1 MPTPFAEIIDAT
13 TGRVRVRYVDV
24 TSEMYQTLYAYMIR
38 LKPDDLAD
46 PARLRTLAAAGQV
59 SEPEFAARFGPVVWT
74 PNLRRT

>member
-1 MPTPFAEIIDAT
+1 VPTPFAEIIDAT

-46 PARLRTLAAAGQV
+46 PARVRALAAAGQV